1 MDVKTHY
8 DMLIDENN
16 DPFRDL
22 PELQEYMNTWDGNPF
37 LEALELS
44 KNKSVLEIGVGTGRI
59 AVKVA
64 PCCFKLTG
72 IDISPKTID
81 RAKDNLKEYGNIFF
95 VCSDFNSHEFE
106 ETFDVI
112 YSSLTMMHF
121 KDKATV
127 ITKVDK
133 LLNDN
138 GIFCL
143 SIDKHQ
149 SEYIDMGTR
158 KIKVYP
164 DNLDNIVSIIG
175 ETAMSVVKVI
185 ETDNAYIIVSRKQ

>member
-44 KNKSVLEIGVGTGRI
+44 KNKSVLEIGVGTGRS

-143 SIDKHQ
+143 SIDKNQ

-175 ETAMSVVKVI
+175 ETTMSVVNVI
-185 ETDNAYIIVSRKQ
+185 ETDNAYIVVSKK

>member
-72 IDISPKTID
+72 IDIYPKTID
-81 RAKDNLKEYGNIFF
+81 RAKNNLKEYGNIFF

-143 SIDKHQ
+143 SIDKNQ

-164 DNLDNIVSIIG
+164 DNLDNIISIIG

-185 ETDNAYIIVSRKQ
+185 ETDNAYIVVSRK

>member
-22 PELQEYMNTWDGNPF
+22 PELQEYMNTWDGSPF

-143 SIDKHQ
+143 SIDKNQ

-164 DNLDNIVSIIG
+164 DNLNNIIPIIG

-185 ETDNAYIIVSRKQ
+185 ETDNAYIVVSRK

>member
-44 KNKSVLEIGVGTGRI
+44 KSKSVLEIGIGTGRI

-64 PCCFKLTG
+64 PYCFKLTG

-143 SIDKHQ
+143 SIDKNQ
-149 SEYIDMGTR
+149 SEYINMGTR

-164 DNLDNIVSIIG
+164 DNLDNIISIIG
-175 ETAMSVVKVI
+175 ETTMSVVKVI
-185 ETDNAYIIVSRKQ
+185 ETDNAYIVVSRK

>member
-121 KDKATV
+121 KDKAAI

-143 SIDKHQ
+143 SIDKNQ

-164 DNLDNIVSIIG
+164 DNLDNIISIIG

-185 ETDNAYIIVSRKQ
+185 ETDNAYIVVSRK

>member
-16 DPFRDL
+16 DPLRDL

-72 IDISPKTID
+72 IDISTKTID

-121 KDKATV
+121 KGKATV

-143 SIDKHQ
+143 SIDKNQ

-164 DNLDNIVSIIG
+164 DNLDNIISIIG

-185 ETDNAYIIVSRKQ
+185 ETDNAYIVVSRK

>member
-16 DPFRDL
+16 DPLRDS
-22 PELQEYMNTWDGNPF
+22 PELQEYMNTWDGKPF

-44 KNKSVLEIGVGTGRI
+44 KNKSVLEIGIGTGRI

-64 PCCFKLTG
+64 LCCFKLTG

-95 VCSDFNSHEFE
+95 VCSDFNSYEFE

-143 SIDKHQ
+143 SIDKNQ

-158 KIKVYP
+158 KIKVHP
-164 DNLDNIVSIIG
+164 DNLDNIISIIG

-185 ETDNAYIIVSRKQ
+185 ETDNAYIVVSRK

>member
-16 DPFRDL
+16 DPLRDS
-22 PELQEYMNTWDGNPF
+22 PELQEYMNTWDGKPF

-44 KNKSVLEIGVGTGRI
+44 KNKSVLEIGIGTGRI

-64 PCCFKLTG
+64 LCCFKLTG

-143 SIDKHQ
+143 SIDKNQ

-164 DNLDNIVSIIG
+164 DNLDNIISIIG
-175 ETAMSVVKVI
+175 DVAMSVVKVI
-185 ETDNAYIIVSRKQ
+185 ETDNAYIVVSRK